1 MKGKSAM
8 AGGLPQL
15 SVLPNLALGHLADV
29 TKECL
34 MRACAA
40 FSMVADHTSTHSSL
54 LHRFDVY

>member
-1 MKGKSAM
+1 M